1 MLLINDQE
9 QTFYPILQMN
19 VEKFK
24 VLVDN
29 GTESLQGSTDIRMM
43 MRYYN
48 NELDAWEPFL
58 ERTSLEL

>member
-1 MLLINDQE
+1 MPFTAKIRVEGIHMLLINDQE

-29 GTESLQGSTDIRMM
+29 GTESL
-43 MRYYN
+43 
-48 NELDAWEPFL
+48 
-58 ERTSLEL
+58 